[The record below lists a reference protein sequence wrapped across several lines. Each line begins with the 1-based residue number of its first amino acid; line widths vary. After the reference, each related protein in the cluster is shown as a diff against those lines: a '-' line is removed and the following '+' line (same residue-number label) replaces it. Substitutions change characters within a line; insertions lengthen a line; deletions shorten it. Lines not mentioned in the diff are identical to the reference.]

1 MKVKRML
8 MVLSLSSCLLIVACA
23 VFRDRKQL
31 EKNSETS
38 AGQYENRNLLF
49 HYRQRDSLFTYWYLQ
64 TDSLF
69 SFRPDSG
76 LNAKGGRLYVHQ
88 SWTSAAEENMRTDQ
102 NSEKVISTVN
112 SVLKQEKKDVRI
124 ETIAVILGLGV
135 LVVYFS
141 WKLWRK

>member
-31 EKNSETS
+31 EKNFETS
-38 AGQYENRNLLF
+38 ASQYENRNLLF
-49 HYRQRDSLFTYWYLQ
+49 QYRQRDSLFTYWYLQ

-76 LNAKGGRLYVHQ
+76 LNAKGGMLYVHQ

-124 ETIAVILGLGV
+124 ETIAVIVVLGV

>member
-49 HYRQRDSLFTYWYLQ
+49 QYRQRDSLLTYWYLQ

-112 SVLKQEKKDVRI
+112 SVLKQEKKDIRF
-124 ETIAVILGLGV
+124 ETIAVIVVLGV